1 MQTIPVVATPEN
13 EKSGLQNADSMK
25 NLLTAQKLNLST
37 TDLELKEAKL
47 KR

>member
-1 MQTIPVVATPEN
+1 MQTIPLATPEN
-13 EKSGLQNADSMK
+13 EKGGLPKADSMK
-25 NLLTAQKLNLST
+25 NLLTGQKMNLST